1 MSTRTDHEDHGAA
14 QPAPKDID
22 ECRWS
27 LDETAA
33 VAWKRRLPRR
43 DGVKFE
49 CIILEAFCAAAI
61 PLRCVVDRQ
70 FPLML
75 DESPMEKNIA
85 SFGYFLD

>member
-1 MSTRTDHEDHGAA
+1 HSHRDHKDHGAA

-22 ECRWS
+22 EFRWC

-49 CIILEAFCAAAI
+49 CVIARRSVPWQSPCAIL
-61 PLRCVVDRQ
+61 V
-70 FPLML
+70 
-75 DESPMEKNIA
+75 
-85 SFGYFLD
+85 